1 MNSQKETQDI
11 CQENLSILAGEHESP
26 TNELR
31 KTRKEGEE
39 YSQFFPSLKR
49 SLASVQPSKVV
60 GRIHRD
66 HVDMKLINGE
76 STISHRKSL
85 ASAVMYEILVVDL
98 HHDA

>member
-1 MNSQKETQDI
+1 MNRLQMSFAKLGRKVKNI
-11 CQENLSILAGEHESP
+11 LSS
-26 TNELR
+26 
-31 KTRKEGEE
+31 
-39 YSQFFPSLKR
+39 SPSLKR